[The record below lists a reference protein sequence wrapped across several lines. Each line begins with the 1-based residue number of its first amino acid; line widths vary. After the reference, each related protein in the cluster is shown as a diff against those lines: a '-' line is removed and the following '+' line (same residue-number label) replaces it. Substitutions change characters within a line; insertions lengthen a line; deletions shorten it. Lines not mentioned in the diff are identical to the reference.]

1 MMVPTVLH
9 TNWWLLALRGL
20 AAVILGLLTFLQ
32 PEITLFVLV
41 ALFGIYCLIN
51 GILTL
56 VMAYRRG
63 RGQSR
68 WWTLALEGLAS
79 LIAGGLTLAWP
90 GISLLGLLYVVALW
104 AVVTGIFQIVTA
116 IRLRKQITGEWLL
129 FLGGLLSVLFGGIV
143 VFWPGIGALALSW
156 WIGAYLFA
164 IGITLGILAYR
175 LRKHSAGH
183 SSASSS
189 MTSAAG

>member
-1 MMVPTVLH
+1 MVPTVIH
-9 TNWWLLALRGL
+9 SNWWLLALRAL

-32 PEITLFVLV
+32 PEVTLFVLV
-41 ALFGIYCLIN
+41 ALFGIFCLIN

-63 RGQSR
+63 RGQPR
-68 WWTLALEGLAS
+68 WWALALEGLAS

-104 AVVTGIFQIVTA
+104 AITTGIFQIVTA

-129 FLGGLLSVLFGGIV
+129 LLGGVLSVLFGGLV
-143 VFWPGIGALALSW
+143 LFWPGIGALVLSW
-156 WIGAYLFA
+156 WIGGYLFA
-164 IGITLGILAYR
+164 IGIMLGILSYR
-175 LRKHSAGH
+175 LRRQSAGG
-183 SSASSS
+183 SPASSS